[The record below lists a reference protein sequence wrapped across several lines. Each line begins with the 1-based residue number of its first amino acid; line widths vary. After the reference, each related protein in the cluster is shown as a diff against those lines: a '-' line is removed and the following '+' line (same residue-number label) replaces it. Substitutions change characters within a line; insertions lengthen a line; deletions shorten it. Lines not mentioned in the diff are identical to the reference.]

1 MKTSV
6 KLALR
11 ASEVRSEINKLDPGE
26 ATLEKRREL
35 LASLD
40 TIEAEFRTALETEAK
55 DEGAEHRGGDGL
67 NAEERERRG
76 LESKAELRNVIAGL
90 LQGREPS
97 GAEAEYQKAMGFSGS
112 TLPWEMV
119 APRMRADDTE
129 HRVDAA
135 TPAPGT
141 SNVNQRDPLGR
152 VFARS
157 ATMALGVPMPSVPT
171 GDVNHPVLT
180 AGNTA
185 SILAKDG
192 GIGDAAAGT
201 ITAITLS
208 PKRIQAEYIIRR
220 EDRAR
225 LLGLEE
231 LLRADLSSQCA
242 DLLDKQVLAGTGAGA
257 NIGGFLAAAANG
269 GLPALAD
276 AAAVVDYEASL
287 VELNRAV
294 DGAYAGSTGELA
306 FVVGDDTYRK
316 LGSIVNTGSGE
327 TATSTYMRM
336 AQRMMAS
343 VNITAPT
350 NANQQQGIVAKLGAM
365 GANSVCPIWSGLQ
378 ILVDEVSSD
387 LRKAGQISLTYI
399 MLVDFKI
406 LRKDGFARVAFKLAA

>member
-1 MKTSV
+1 MRTSV
-6 KLALR
+6 KLSLR
-11 ASEVRSEINKLDPGE
+11 ASEVRSEINKLDPGDK
-26 ATLEKRREL
+26 TVEKRREL

-40 TIEAEFRTALETEAK
+40 TIEGEYRTALTEEAK
-55 DEGAEHRGGDGL
+55 DEGTEHRGGDGL
-67 NAEERERRG
+67 TAEERERRG
-76 LESKAELRNVIAGL
+76 LESKAELRAVVSGL
-90 LQGREPS
+90 LQGHEPT
-97 GAEAEYQKAMGFSGS
+97 GPEAEYQKAMGFSGS

-119 APRMRADDTE
+119 APRMREPDRVE

-157 ATMALGVPMPSVPT
+157 ATMALGVPMPAVPT

-192 GIGDAAAGT
+192 SIGDAAAGT

-231 LLRADLSSQCA
+231 LLRADLSAQCS
-242 DLLDKQVLAGTGAGA
+242 DLLDKQVLVGSGAGA
-257 NIGGFLAAAANG
+257 NIGGFLAVAANG

-276 AAAVVDYEASL
+276 AGAVVDYEASL

-294 DGAYAGSTGELA
+294 DGKYAGSTGELS

-316 LGSIVNTGSGE
+316 LGSIVNMGSGE
-327 TATSTYMRM
+327 TATSTFMRM
-336 AQRMMAS
+336 ARGVMAS
-343 VNITAPT
+343 ANVTAPT

-365 GANSVCPIWSGLQ
+365 GANSVCPVWSGIQL
-378 ILVDEVSSD
+378 LVDEVSSD

-406 LRKDGFARVAFKLAA
+406 LRKDGFARIAFKLA

>member
-1 MKTSV
+1 MKTSA
-6 KLALR
+6 KLTIR
-11 ASEVRSEINKLDPGE
+11 ASEVRSEINKLEPGDK
-26 ATLEKRREL
+26 TIEKRREL
-35 LASLD
+35 MASLD
-40 TIEAEFRTALETEAK
+40 TIESEFRTAVEA
-55 DEGAEHRGGDGL
+55 EGKEEGTEHRGGDGL
-67 NAEERERRG
+67 TVEERERRG
-76 LESKAELRNVIAGL
+76 LESKAELRAVVSGL

-119 APRMRADDTE
+119 APRMRTERTE
-129 HRVDAA
+129 HRVDAV

-171 GDVNHPVLT
+171 GDVNHPVLS
-180 AGNTA
+180 AGSSA
-185 SILAKDG
+185 SILAKDASV
-192 GIGDAAAGT
+192 GDASAGT

-231 LLRADLSSQCA
+231 LLRADLSSQCS
-242 DLLDKQVLAGTGAGA
+242 DLLDKQVLVGAGTGA
-257 NIGGFLAAAANG
+257 NIGGFLATAANG
-269 GLPALAD
+269 GLPALTAPS
-276 AAAVVDYEASL
+276 AVVDYAAAL

-294 DGAYAGSTGELA
+294 DGEYAGGTGELA
-306 FVVGDDTYRK
+306 FVIGDNSYRK
-316 LGSIVNTGSGE
+316 LGALVNAGSGE

-343 VNITAPT
+343 ANITAPDSDKV
-350 NANQQQGIVAKLGAM
+350 QQGIVAKLGAM
-365 GANSVCPIWSGLQ
+365 GANSVCPVWSGIQL
-378 ILVDEVSSD
+378 LVDEVSSD

-406 LRKDGFARVAFKLAA
+406 LRKDGFARVAFKLEA

>member
-1 MKTSV
+1 MKTSA
-6 KLALR
+6 KLTIR
-11 ASEVRSEINKLDPGE
+11 ASEVRSEINKLEPGDK
-26 ATLEKRREL
+26 TVEKRREL
-35 LASLD
+35 MASLD
-40 TIEAEFRTALETEAK
+40 TIESEFRTAVEAESK
-55 DEGAEHRGGDGL
+55 EEGTEHRGGDGL
-67 NAEERERRG
+67 TAEERERRG
-76 LESKAELRNVIAGL
+76 LESKAELRNVVSGL
-90 LQGREPS
+90 LQGHEPA
-97 GAEAEYQKAMGFSGS
+97 GAEQEYQKAMGFSGS
-112 TLPWEMV
+112 VLPWEMV
-119 APRMRADDTE
+119 APRMREDDTE

-157 ATMALGVPMPSVPT
+157 ATMALGVPMPAVPT

-180 AGNTA
+180 AGNDA
-185 SILAKDG
+185 SILAKDASV
-192 GIGDAAAGT
+192 GDAGAGT
-201 ITAITLS
+201 ITAIILS

-231 LLRADLSSQCA
+231 LLRADLSAQCS
-242 DLLDKQVLAGTGAGA
+242 DLLDKQVLVGTGAGA

-269 GLPALAD
+269 GLPALAN
-276 AAAVVDYEASL
+276 AGAVVDYEASL

-294 DGAYAGSTGELA
+294 DGKYAGSTGELS

-316 LGSIVNTGSGE
+316 LGSIVNAGSGE

-343 VNITAPT
+343 ANITAPT

-365 GANSVCPIWSGLQ
+365 GANSVCPVWSGIQL
-378 ILVDEVSSD
+378 LVDEVSSD

-406 LRKDGFARVAFKLAA
+406 LRADGFARIAFKLDT

>member
-1 MKTSV
+1 MLKST
-6 KLALR
+6 KLSIS

-26 ATLEKRREL
+26 KTLEKRREL
-35 LASLD
+35 MGQLD
-40 TIEAEFRTALETEAK
+40 TVETEFRTALTEEAK
-55 DEGAEHRGGDGL
+55 DEGGEHRGGDGL
-67 NAEERERRG
+67 TKEEREKRG
-76 LESKAELRNVIAGL
+76 LESKAELRNVVSGL
-90 LQGREPS
+90 LQGHEPS
-97 GAEAEYQKAMGFSGS
+97 GAEAEFQKSMGMSG
-112 TLPWEMV
+112 TVIPWQMV

-157 ATMALGVPMPSVPT
+157 ATMALGVPMPAVPT

-185 SILAKDG
+185 SILAKDAD
-192 GIGDAAAGT
+192 IGDASAGT

-208 PKRIQAEYIIRR
+208 PRRIQAEYIIRR

-231 LLRADLSSQCA
+231 LLRADLSAQCS
-242 DLLDKQVLAGTGAGA
+242 DLLDKQVLVGNGNGA
-257 NIGGFLAAAANG
+257 NIGGFLATAANG
-269 GLPALAD
+269 GLPALANPG
-276 AAAVVDYEASL
+276 AEVDYATSL

-294 DGAYAGSTGELA
+294 DGQYAGSTGELSV
-306 FVVGDDTYRK
+306 VVGDATYRK
-316 LGSIVNTGSGE
+316 LGATVQAGSGM
-327 TATSTYMRM
+327 TSADTFMRATK
-336 AQRMMAS
+336 AFMAS
-343 VNITAPT
+343 ANITAPT
-350 NANQQQGIVAKLGAM
+350 NAHNQQGIVAKLGAM
-365 GANSVCPIWSGLQ
+365 GANSVCPVWSGIQL
-378 ILVDEVSSD
+378 LVDEVSSD

-406 LRKDGFARVAFKLAA
+406 LRKDGFARVAFQIDS

>member
-11 ASEVRSEINKLDPGE
+11 ASEVRSEINKLEPGE
-26 ATLEKRREL
+26 KSLTKRTEL

-40 TIEAEFRTALETEAK
+40 TIEGEYRTALTDEAK
-55 DEGAEHRGGDGL
+55 DEGTEHRGGDGL
-67 NAEERERRG
+67 TAEERERRG
-76 LESKAELRNVIAGL
+76 LESKAELRNVVSGL
-90 LQGREPS
+90 LQGHEPT
-97 GAEAEYQKAMGFSGS
+97 GAEAEYQKAMGYSG
-112 TLPWEMV
+112 TVLPWEMV

-157 ATMALGVPMPSVPT
+157 ATMALGVPMPAVPT

-185 SILAKDG
+185 SILAKDAD
-192 GIGDAAAGT
+192 IGDASAGT

-231 LLRADLSSQCA
+231 LLRADLSAQCS
-242 DLLDKQVLAGTGAGA
+242 DLLDKQVLAGNGNGA
-257 NIGGFLAAAANG
+257 NIGGFLAVAANG
-269 GLPALAD
+269 GLPSLANPGSE
-276 AAAVVDYEASL
+276 VDYETSL
-287 VELNRAV
+287 IELNRAV
-294 DGAYAGSTGELA
+294 DGKYAGSTGELSV
-306 FVVGDDTYRK
+306 VVGDATYRK
-316 LGSIVNTGSGE
+316 LGATVQTGSGM
-327 TATSTYMRM
+327 TSADTFMRATRTF
-336 AQRMMAS
+336 MAS
-343 VNITAPT
+343 ANITAPT
-350 NANQQQGIVAKLGAM
+350 NAHNQEGIVAKLGAM
-365 GANSVCPIWSGLQ
+365 GANSVCPVWSGIQL
-378 ILVDEVSSD
+378 LVDEVSSD

-399 MLVDFKI
+399 MLTDFKV
-406 LRKDGFARVAFKLAA
+406 LRKDGFARIKFQIDA